1 MIAYGSTNYTFPM
14 LFNEYVTVRRQKWN
28 MSKNIASAETVIVI
42 DADTNK
48 CIFLLHISYLPHI
61 IDYK

>member
-1 MIAYGSTNYTFPM
+1 MITYGSTNYTFPV

-28 MSKNIASAETVIVI
+28 MLKNIASAETFIVI
-42 DADTNK
+42 DADTNT